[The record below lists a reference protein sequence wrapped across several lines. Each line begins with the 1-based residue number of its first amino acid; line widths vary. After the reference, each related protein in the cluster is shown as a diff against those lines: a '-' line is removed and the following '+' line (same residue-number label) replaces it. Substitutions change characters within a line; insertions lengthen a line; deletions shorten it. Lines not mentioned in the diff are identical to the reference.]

1 VILSPF
7 KSVFALY
14 SFAFLIPISKTSV
27 SIAFLVSFQKSLLL
41 SLSWYLPF
49 LVFLPKSSF
58 FVKVIKYSA
67 GSFTTTFS
75 KLAFKAIF
83 DFDNVEIGWINFN
96 TGGAPDYRVRR
107 YADGVKVDKP
117 SEEGFKRGFRL
128 VLKLSKECG
137 GDVREF
143 SSNAAACL
151 DGIKNL
157 MDSYDTGSK
166 SNAGKLPVVEFKD
179 SVAKSSSGGAL
190 KTTNYVPVWEIV
202 GWVKRPDDLVY
213 TARGSS
219 SSSSSSSSPASTGS
233 TRVSAP
239 ADADDFG

>member
-1 VILSPF
+1 MAF
-7 KSVFALY
+7 DGFFDSVGEGN
-14 SFAFLIPISKTSV
+14 S
-27 SIAFLVSFQKSLLL
+27 
-41 SLSWYLPF
+41 
-49 LVFLPKSSF
+49 FLPI
-58 FVKVIKYSA
+58 IKYDARS
-67 GSFTTTFS
+67 GRLSRRDRENGENNDVDITRS
-75 KLAFKAIF
+75 FKAIF

-117 SEEGFKRGFRL
+117 EVAEGEDNYFKRGFRIL
-128 VLKLSKECG
+128 VKLSKECG

-157 MDSYDTGSK
+157 MDAYDAGSK

-213 TARGSS
+213 TARSSS

-239 ADADDFG
+239 ADEDDFG

>member
-1 VILSPF
+1 MAF
-7 KSVFALY
+7 DGFFDSVGEGN
-14 SFAFLIPISKTSV
+14 S
-27 SIAFLVSFQKSLLL
+27 
-41 SLSWYLPF
+41 
-49 LVFLPKSSF
+49 FLPI
-58 FVKVIKYSA
+58 IKYDARS
-67 GSFTTTFS
+67 GRLSRRDRENGENNDIDITRS
-75 KLAFKAIF
+75 FKAIF

-219 SSSSSSSSPASTGS
+219 SSSSSSSSPAFTGS